1 MFSYYVLN
9 ALYTLFR
16 IYSVCIVVWCLSSWI
31 TVSNDSVRNILE
43 AIGKIVEPYLSVF
56 RRAIPP
62 ISGVDL
68 SPIIALFVL
77 NLVERLAIS
86 TLGLILIFNYKLS
99 SYDVWYV
106 YSQTEREQ
114 RWQSHQQTSSS
125 RHSLLLRPATIQRK
139 LTHFLSSSLLRLMQ
153 CFKRSL
159 TSRAV

>member
-9 ALYTLFR
+9 SLYTLLR
-16 IYSVCIVVWCLSSWI
+16 IYSFCIVVWCLSSWI
-31 TVSNDSVRNILE
+31 TVSNDSVSNILE

-86 TLGLILIFNYKLS
+86 TLGLILI
-99 SYDVWYV
+99 
-106 YSQTEREQ
+106 
-114 RWQSHQQTSSS
+114 
-125 RHSLLLRPATIQRK
+125 
-139 LTHFLSSSLLRLMQ
+139 
-153 CFKRSL
+153 
-159 TSRAV
+159 

>member
-9 ALYTLFR
+9 SLYTLLR
-16 IYSVCIVVWCLSSWI
+16 IYSFCIVVWCLSSWI

-86 TLGLILIFNYKLS
+86 TLGLILI
-99 SYDVWYV
+99 
-106 YSQTEREQ
+106 
-114 RWQSHQQTSSS
+114 
-125 RHSLLLRPATIQRK
+125 
-139 LTHFLSSSLLRLMQ
+139 
-153 CFKRSL
+153 
-159 TSRAV
+159 

>member
-1 MFSYYVLN
+1 MFSYYVIN
-9 ALYTLFR
+9 ALYTLLR
-16 IYSVCIVVWCLSSWI
+16 IYSFCIVVWCLSSWI

-86 TLGLILIFNYKLS
+86 TLGLILI
-99 SYDVWYV
+99 
-106 YSQTEREQ
+106 
-114 RWQSHQQTSSS
+114 
-125 RHSLLLRPATIQRK
+125 
-139 LTHFLSSSLLRLMQ
+139 
-153 CFKRSL
+153 
-159 TSRAV
+159 

>member
-9 ALYTLFR
+9 ALYTLLR
-16 IYSVCIVVWCLSSWI
+16 IYSFCIVVWCLSSWI
-31 TVSNDSVRNILE
+31 TVSNDSVKNILE

-86 TLGLILIFNYKLS
+86 TLGLILI
-99 SYDVWYV
+99 
-106 YSQTEREQ
+106 
-114 RWQSHQQTSSS
+114 
-125 RHSLLLRPATIQRK
+125 
-139 LTHFLSSSLLRLMQ
+139 
-153 CFKRSL
+153 
-159 TSRAV
+159 

>member
-9 ALYTLFR
+9 ALYTLLR
-16 IYSVCIVVWCLSSWI
+16 VYSFCIVVWCLSSWI

-86 TLGLILIFNYKLS
+86 TLGLILI
-99 SYDVWYV
+99 
-106 YSQTEREQ
+106 
-114 RWQSHQQTSSS
+114 
-125 RHSLLLRPATIQRK
+125 
-139 LTHFLSSSLLRLMQ
+139 
-153 CFKRSL
+153 
-159 TSRAV
+159 